1 MVEEERLRKR
11 ISDFIAGEGG
21 MRRLA
26 VVLLPVIVLIFFLT
40 ASGHFGYSPDD
51 TYIYLRF
58 AENLVHGNGIA
69 FNAGSPTYGMTSPLW
84 LFIIALGG
92 RIGADLPLAAKGI
105 DLLLASLSIIV
116 FYFLAREVIR
126 EPGIALI
133 ATVVFSVNAWLIRWA
148 GTGMETSLGV
158 CLTLGSLLYC
168 FRNEYLVSM
177 VLAGLLALVRPEG
190 CVMGFVVLVDYF
202 FNSIDKRRAV
212 RRVFW
217 LLAAYGIVVLPWL
230 IYAGWTFGTIV
241 PNTARAK
248 ADPNP
253 AFSDFVMSA
262 WSQIKVVG
270 FTEGV
275 LVVVLIVATVYVFRL
290 LRDPNRKEE
299 KTFVLRYAIVAGLWV
314 LIIPSIFLISG
325 VLIVSRYLL
334 PVIPM
339 VTIFAFAFLFRSVW
353 NEKLFRWVPTII
365 IGVAVLAVLQNQV
378 GYWKVVKPG
387 IDQFEES
394 MEGSVIPIGRWL
406 EKNTNSTD
414 TVMAWDI
421 GALGYYSRRPVL
433 DAFGLITPEIIPLIH
448 GGVSPER
455 IMKEGLYRTICRTS
469 YIVCR
474 SPIPDQWK
482 TNPDLVTVM
491 IRSFDQMG
499 LDDGKKMYYT
509 VYKVVPQ

>member
-1 MVEEERLRKR
+1 MVEEERLRNR
-11 ISDFIAGEGG
+11 SFVTGEGM

-26 VVLLPVIVLIFFLT
+26 IFLLPVIVLIFFLT
-40 ASGHFGYSPDD
+40 ASGHFGYTPDD

-58 AENLVHGNGIA
+58 AENLVHGNGISY
-69 FNAGSPTYGMTSPLW
+69 NAGTPTYGMTSPLW
-84 LFIIALGG
+84 LFIVALGG

-126 EPGIALI
+126 EPGTAMI

-148 GTGMETSLGV
+148 GTGMETSLAV
-158 CLTLGSLLYC
+158 CLTLGAFLYC

-190 CVMGFVVLVDYF
+190 CVMGPVILVDFF
-202 FNSIDKRRAV
+202 FNSVDKRRAL
-212 RRVFW
+212 RRVVW
-217 LLAAYGIVVLPWL
+217 LLAAYGVVVVPWL
-230 IYAGWTFGTIV
+230 IYALCTFGTIM

-253 AFSDFVMSA
+253 VFADYLNSA

-275 LVVVLIVATVYVFRL
+275 LVVVLFGATIALVRI
-290 LRDPNRKEE
+290 LRNPERKEE
-299 KTFVLRYAIVAGLWV
+299 RTFLLRYGIVGGLWGMV
-314 LIIPSIFLISG
+314 LPCIFLSSG
-325 VLIVSRYLL
+325 VQIVSRYLL

-339 VTIFAFAFLFRSVW
+339 VTIFAFSHLFRSVW
-353 NEKLFRWVPTII
+353 NERLFRWVPTIVI
-365 IGVAVLAVLQNQV
+365 AVAVLAALQNQI
-378 GYWKVVKPG
+378 GYWKAVKPG
-387 IDQFEES
+387 VDQFEES

-406 EKNTNSTD
+406 DKNTMPTD
-414 TVMAWDI
+414 TIMAWDI
-421 GALGYYSRRPVL
+421 GALGYYSHRPIL
-433 DAFGLITPEIIPLIH
+433 DAFGLVTPKMIPIIH
-448 GGVSPER
+448 GGVTPER
-455 IMKEGLYRTICRTS
+455 IMKEGLYRTVCRAS

-474 SPIPDQWK
+474 SPVPDQWK
-482 TNPDLVTVM
+482 SNPDLVTVM

-499 LDDGKKMYYT
+499 LDAGQRMYYT
-509 VYKVVPQ
+509 VYKVTPHP